1 MQSHKE
7 YEIMILK
14 VIAASFTIQLK
25 KKVIYMSNIWL
36 IVLAIVQTPNSIVK
50 LNPSTSFE

>member
-1 MQSHKE
+1 MQLHKE

-25 KKVIYMSNIWL
+25 KEGNLHVQYL
-36 IVLAIVQTPNSIVK
+36 IDSVGYCPNPKFYCKIKS
-50 LNPSTSFE
+50 